1 MHNMSPFNPKPPSLA
16 SNDGAGI
23 VEMSTDAETISGTS
37 TEVVTTPANIEAKI
51 GASVV
56 DTTLSGTPKVFRIKD
71 SAGTA
76 YYFKAY
82 PTKA

>member
-1 MHNMSPFNPKPPSLA
+1 MSPFNSKPPSSA
-16 SNDGAGI
+16 NEGEGGI
-23 VEMSTDAETISGTS
+23 VELATDTETIEGTS
-37 TEVVTTPANIEAKI
+37 TEVVTTPANIEAKV

-71 SAGTA
+71 NAGTN

-82 PTKA
+82 PTKV